1 MSGPSTT
8 PLLEL
13 HSVSRRY
20 DGVDVLADVS
30 WSVEPGQN
38 WVVLGPN
45 GSGKTTMARIAS
57 LRLHPTTGTVRVL
70 GTELG
75 RADIRPLLGQVGSAA
90 AALADQLRPA
100 LAAAD
105 VVMAAKHGALE
116 TWWHE
121 YDDADRLRARA
132 RLAAVGVAHLADH
145 DFGTLSSGERQRV
158 LIARALFTDPA
169 LVVLDEPTAALDLGG
184 REDLVATLDRLA
196 RRPGAAPM
204 VLITHHVDEI
214 PAAFT
219 HALLLRAGSI
229 VHQGPIAEV
238 LTAPNLSEAF
248 SMPLELEQR
257 RGRWSA
263 WARPVGD

>member
-1 MSGPSTT
+1 VAGQSTS

-13 HSVSRRY
+13 QSVSRRY
-20 DGVDVLADVS
+20 DGNDVLTNAS
-30 WSVEPGQN
+30 WTVTAGQH

-57 LRLHPTTGTVRVL
+57 LRLHPTTGRVIVL

-75 RADIRPLLGQVGSAA
+75 KADIRPLLSRVGYAA
-90 AALADQLRPA
+90 AALSDQLRPG
-100 LAAAD
+100 LAAFE
-105 VVMAAKHGALE
+105 VVMTAKHGALE

-121 YDDADRLRARA
+121 YDEDDESRART
-132 RLAAVGVAHLADH
+132 RLGEVGMAGLADH
-145 DFGTLSSGERQRV
+145 TFGTLSSGERQRV

-184 REDLVATLDRLA
+184 REALVTTLDRLA
-196 RRPGAAPM
+196 RRDGAAPM

-214 PAAFT
+214 PEAFT
-219 HALLLRAGSI
+219 HALLLRDGVI
-229 VHQGPIAEV
+229 VHQGPIDEV
-238 LTAPNLSEAF
+238 MTATNLSDTF
-248 SMPLELEQR
+248 SMPLELERR

-263 WARPVGD
+263 RAAGPD